1 MRRKKASSTYNR
13 KNSRHARRKTEAEC
27 LQPEKTVGTQE
38 GKLKQDA
45 YRKKHPTERTT

>member
-1 MRRKKASSTYNR
+1 MRRKKLRVPT
-13 KNSRHARRKTEAEC
+13 T
-27 LQPEKTVGTQE
+27 EKTVGTQE

>member
-1 MRRKKASSTYNR
+1 MREIRSKVPTRKR
-13 KNSRHARRKTEAEC
+13 K
-27 LQPEKTVGTQE
+27 VGTQE